1 MFSKEKKS
9 IYMYFTFQ
17 ILVSA
22 YKFIYSSSLKGD
34 QSSLIEDTVMVLIRY
49 DVHDKG
55 ITACTNE

>member
-1 MFSKEKKS
+1 
-9 IYMYFTFQ
+9 MYFTFQ

-22 YKFIYSSSLKGD
+22 YTFIYSSSLKGD